1 MSFSTPA
8 PTAIVPSPATAVEDT
23 DPRRW
28 RVLTLLACAELL
40 GMSLWFAA
48 SAVSSQL
55 GARWQLSS
63 SAVGWITAIVQLGFV
78 LGTAVSAFLNL
89 ADIVPARRL
98 FGLSAI
104 LGSVANAT
112 VLITPSYRGLLACR
126 LLTGFALAGVYPP
139 AMKMISTWFRSRRGL
154 AVGTIVGALT
164 VGKAGPYL
172 VHALPG
178 AGVRPVVLSASAGA
192 TIAGFLVLMF
202 YRDGPFPFPPR
213 RFSWGLVATVVRER
227 RFRLAT
233 TGYLG
238 HMFELYS
245 AWTWIPTFVAMSA
258 AAAGVAAADRRNVLS
273 SLVTFCA
280 IAIGGIGCIWGGIV
294 ADRRGREWLV
304 TVAMAASGACSLLIG
319 FTFGRTLWLL
329 VPVSLIWGFFVIAD
343 SAQFS
348 VLVTESVPPHA
359 VGTALTIQTSLGFL
373 LTMVSIQLV
382 PPLASIVGWRWAF
395 VMLAAGP
402 VFGIAAI
409 RRLRRTDVTPD
420 RALPALPSRGRES
433 CRPDGPR
440 ERRFHVA
447 R

>member
-8 PTAIVPSPATAVEDT
+8 PTAIVPSPVTAVEDT

-55 GARWQLSS
+55 AARWQLSS

-89 ADIVPARRL
+89 ADIVQARRL
-98 FGLSAI
+98 FALSAI

-139 AMKMISTWFRSRRGL
+139 AMKMISTWFRARRGL
-154 AVGTIVGALT
+154 AVGTVVGALT

-172 VHALPG
+172 IHAVPG
-178 AGVRPVVLSASAGA
+178 AGTVPVVLSAS
-192 TIAGFLVLMF
+192 IAAFIAALLVLLF
-202 YRDGPFPFPPR
+202 YREGPFPFPPR
-213 RFSWGLVATVVRER
+213 PFSWGLVAIVVRER
-227 RFRLAT
+227 RWRLAT
-233 TGYLG
+233 GGYLG

-245 AWTWIPTFVAMSA
+245 AWTWIPTFVAYSA
-258 AAAGVAAADRRNVLS
+258 AAMGMPAGKARDSLAALVA
-273 SLVTFCA
+273 FCA
-280 IAIGGIGCIWGGIV
+280 IAIGGVGCVWGGII

-304 TVAMAASGACSLLIG
+304 TMAMAASGVCALLIG
-319 FTFGRTLWLL
+319 FAFGKTLWLL
-329 VPVSLIWGFFVIAD
+329 IPIALAWGFFVIAD

-373 LTMVSIQLV
+373 LTMISIQLV
-382 PPLASIVGWRWAF
+382 PPVATAIGWRWAF
-395 VMLAAGP
+395 AMLAAGP
-402 VFGIAAI
+402 AVGIAAI
-409 RRLRRTDVTPD
+409 RRLQRTTVKAGQASLSPPP
-420 RALPALPSRGRES
+420 RAR
-433 CRPDGPR
+433 
-440 ERRFHVA
+440 
-447 R
+447 